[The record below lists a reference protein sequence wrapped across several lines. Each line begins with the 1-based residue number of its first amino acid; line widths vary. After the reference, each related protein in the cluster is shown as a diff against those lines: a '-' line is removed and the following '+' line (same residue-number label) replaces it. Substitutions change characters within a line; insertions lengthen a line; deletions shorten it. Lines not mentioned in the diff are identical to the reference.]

1 MSVYA
6 PNYQIQEQGTPWYQ
20 TTSGQAIMAAIQ
32 QILRDLLLYPE
43 NFNNPLQFWTTINKE
58 MVEMAFFTLDQ
69 GQKEMMDNL
78 LEKFAWDHQE
88 LQFNKQCVNRA
99 FDEVKNEMAHTSSMT
114 TLDIRNLSEMIQRL
128 AANTDAALKN
138 SQANKED

>member
-1 MSVYA
+1 MVPDNIWTSDSGSNATDTTRPTAISGELQQPA
-6 PNYQIQEQGTPWYQ
+6 P
-20 TTSGQAIMAAIQ
+20 
-32 QILRDLLLYPE
+32 
-43 NFNNPLQFWTTINKE
+43 FWTTINKE
-58 MVEMAFFTLDQ
+58 MVEMAFYTLDQ